1 MESKILLIQRVD
13 SFGIRVRY
21 KRFYHD
27 VLKGDYKCCRFDF
40 GQKDSRD
47 LQTVSCV
54 CSWSI
59 LGEKWTKLQEKRK
72 AESIF
77 LGWKQNHKWP
87 RQNRD
92 VITKD
97 LYITRQVSIY

>member
-1 MESKILLIQRVD
+1 MKSKILLTQRVD

-27 VLKGDYKCCRFDF
+27 ELKGDYKCRRFDF
-40 GQKDSRD
+40 GQRERFKRFTD
-47 LQTVSCV
+47 TVLC

-59 LGEKWTKLQEKRK
+59 LGEKWTKLQKKGK

-77 LGWKQNHKWP
+77 MGLKQNGKWP
-87 RQNRD
+87 RQNQS
-92 VITKD
+92 T
-97 LYITRQVSIY
+97 LFACWG